1 MADPAD
7 GNSLQ
12 EQMGMERCGDSFQA
26 MLVAIRESCAARGIN
41 SNVAYRKQSPAK
53 LKAVK
58 DDVFK
63 KLSFLIQFE
72 GAWPVTSYLKMQLKC
87 HLSHAVRVDARV
99 GRQRSSSPP
108 LRGAG
113 PSGKVRERSK
123 RGNSPGFKTGSNNA
137 YVAIPG
143 RAGMRSHSPS
153 GCSDGG
159 GRSREKA
166 DVACSPEHP
175 MLKTLLTV
183 GLPRDDAHRL
193 AELFRQSGIRDEA
206 YLRVFARMSTRD
218 GSLGSGGVAANV
230 LRMRVGECCRM

>member
-1 MADPAD
+1 MLDLVAEPRRMPRRIHMADPAD

-87 HLSHAVRVDARV
+87 HLSRAVRVDA
-99 GRQRSSSPP
+99 P
-108 LRGAG
+108 L
-113 PSGKVRERSK
+113 
-123 RGNSPGFKTGSNNA
+123 
-137 YVAIPG
+137 
-143 RAGMRSHSPS
+143 
-153 GCSDGG
+153 
-159 GRSREKA
+159 
-166 DVACSPEHP
+166 
-175 MLKTLLTV
+175 
-183 GLPRDDAHRL
+183 
-193 AELFRQSGIRDEA
+193 LFTA
-206 YLRVFARMSTRD
+206 FARC
-218 GSLGSGGVAANV
+218 GSFG
-230 LRMRVGECCRM
+230 